1 MAFLCCRGGRRT
13 KVNGNST
20 ESEEDDGVHVEKF
33 RRFWDEK
40 LKDVV
45 DLIRAKQEGKSN
57 IFHVILQL
65 YAHNHVV
72 EQLYSCY
79 EDDAQTVEFYIPQLC
94 TFLLHGQYEKKH
106 QLEFFLLSQCR
117 RSLAFA
123 HRLHWFLESFCANGV
138 SYASEGLSAT
148 IEQPAAEN
156 APLLAAIEMEGG
168 VPAKLF
174 SLGLTCEEV
183 MAAMATAHCAVPHHP
198 TSEDELKL
206 PSSTESAFE
215 FTAQAGTKD
224 MAARNKE
231 LELAEAIIG
240 CHDQLQL
247 YLGTPLFVKALTDLA
262 DRLIPLPLV
271 DRKDNLRQGLKEIE
285 AALLPS
291 SVIYLPIGDTFHR
304 VKHIVAEESFAF
316 STKERV
322 PYLMCVEVVDY
333 VITPKKK
340 QKRPKSRHRKSRS
353 SHGDGFRYSMNLPF
367 NKRVTVAM
375 KDDLSSSQDEKDEAP
390 EVEDSSDATTT
401 KKKVG
406 GKPPYVAVA
415 AGNTPAAAKSP
426 MSTVAMFPQ
435 HNDHPSEAIK
445 YKTFVVESLRK
456 SISVSLKEGHSDSDS
471 DEGEVADDED
481 DNKKTMGQWAHRRSS
496 SSSSKRGR
504 KASRAKGAK
513 TPAIGAVEEEDDEE
527 DKTPAA
533 RKPESISSVN
543 GLDPSLDVVHLGSPG
558 SSGSDWEEGDF
569 ADKIE
574 RDEHVNGDGGWNSNQ
589 SKPVIVFRERWSEK
603 EDRLR
608 ALSEYGNLP
617 GWRLIPVIVK
627 SNDDLRQEQFAAQL
641 IHQCHK
647 IFVDANIPL
656 TLRPYDVIA
665 TSATSGFIE
674 AVPDTVSLDSL
685 KKNDP
690 DYTTLLDFYVRYFG
704 PEDSSRFKRAR
715 RNFVES
721 LAAYSMVCYIFQ
733 IKDRHNG
740 NILIDA
746 DGHVIH
752 IDFGFLFTNSPGNNF
767 NFERAPFKLTDEF
780 VELMGGPRSSTFRYF
795 RSLCVK
801 AYWALHSAMDKLILL
816 VEMMLVNDQAELRLP
831 CFSGGKKAT
840 IDGLRD
846 RLNPGLGKI
855 ACQEFANDLV
865 DQSLN
870 NWRTRWYDKYQY
882 CCLGIL

>member
-1 MAFLCCRGGRRT
+1 MIYA
-13 KVNGNST
+13 KQ
-20 ESEEDDGVHVEKF
+20 DDGP
-33 RRFWDEK
+33 
-40 LKDVV
+40 
-45 DLIRAKQEGKSN
+45 AN
-57 IFHVILQL
+57 IFHVLLQL
-65 YAHNHVV
+65 YAHKHVV
-72 EQLYSCY
+72 EQLYTCY
-79 EDDAQTVEFYIPQLC
+79 DDDAQKVEFYIPQLC

-148 IEQPAAEN
+148 IEQPSAEN
-156 APLLAAIEMEGG
+156 APFLSAIEMEGG

-174 SLGLTCEEV
+174 SLGLTAEEV
-183 MAAMATAHCAVPHHP
+183 AVAPAIEKRPP

-206 PSSTESAFE
+206 PSSTEASLDL
-215 FTAQAGTKD
+215 TAPEVTKD
-224 MAARNKE
+224 MTTRLRE
-231 LELAEAIIG
+231 LELAEAAIG
-240 CHDQLQL
+240 CREQLHL
-247 YLGTPLFVKALTDLA
+247 YLGTPQFVKALTDLA
-262 DRLIPLPLV
+262 DRLIPLPLA
-271 DRKDNLRQGLKEIE
+271 DRKANLRQGLAEIE

-291 SVIYLPIGDTFHR
+291 SVVYLPIGDTFHR
-304 VKHIVAEESFAF
+304 VKRILTDESFAF

-333 VITPKKK
+333 AAPRAKPR
-340 QKRPKSRHRKSRS
+340 KRSRRRKSSRS
-353 SHGDGFRYSMNLPF
+353 GADGFRYTMNLPF

-375 KDDLSSSQDEKDEAP
+375 ADNASSSSSSSERDEAASTAD
-390 EVEDSSDATTT
+390 EADSTKLATAT
-401 KKKVG
+401 KKKKKG
-406 GKPPYVAVA
+406 AKPYTAVA
-415 AGNTPAAAKSP
+415 TGHTPAATKSP
-426 MSTVAMFPQ
+426 ISTVAMFPQ
-435 HNDHPSEAIK
+435 QHEDPEPIK
-445 YKTFVVESLRK
+445 HKTFIVESLKK
-456 SISVSLKEGHSDSDS
+456 SISVSIKEGHSDSDS
-471 DEGEVADDED
+471 DQGDDADDEND
-481 DNKKTMGQWAHRRSS
+481 ASKKTMGQWAHRRSGKK
-496 SSSSKRGR
+496 SSKKLAR
-504 KASRAKGAK
+504 SSTKGGK
-513 TPAIGAVEEEDDEE
+513 KPAVDVVEEHDEDEE
-527 DKTPAA
+527 KTPAA
-533 RKPESISSVN
+533 PPTI
-543 GLDPSLDVVHLGSPG
+543 DVAPLGSP
-558 SSGSDWEEGDF
+558 SSDSDWEDGDF

-574 RDEHVNGDGGWNSNQ
+574 RDERVNGDGGWNANQ

-608 ALSEYGNLP
+608 ASSPYGHLP

-641 IHQCHK
+641 IQQCHK
-647 IFVDANIPL
+647 VFVDANSPL

-704 PEDSSRFKRAR
+704 PPDSSRFKRAR

-721 LAAYSMVCYIFQ
+721 LAAYSIVCYIFQ

-740 NILIDA
+740 NILVDA

-801 AYWALHSAMDKLILL
+801 AYWALHASTDKLVLL

-870 NWRTRWYDKYQY
+870 SWRTRWYDKYQY

>member
-1 MAFLCCRGGRRT
+1 MGVLCCARGSRRT
-13 KVNGNST
+13 KINGNST
-20 ESEEDDGVHVEKF
+20 ESDEDGTDRVEKF

-40 LKDVV
+40 LQDVV
-45 DLIRAKQEGKSN
+45 DMLYAKQDDGPAN
-57 IFHVILQL
+57 IFHVLLQL
-65 YAHNHVV
+65 YAHKHVV
-72 EQLYSCY
+72 EQLYTCY
-79 EDDAQTVEFYIPQLC
+79 EDDAQKVEFYIPQLC

-117 RSLAFA
+117 RSVAFA

-148 IEQPAAEN
+148 IEQPSAEN
-156 APLLAAIEMEGG
+156 APFLSAIEMEGG
-168 VPAKLF
+168 VPAKLL
-174 SLGLTCEEV
+174 SLGLTAEEV
-183 MAAMATAHCAVPHHP
+183 ATAPPTTTRRAP
-198 TSEDELKL
+198 TSEDELKI
-206 PSSTESAFE
+206 PSSTESALE
-215 FTAQAGTKD
+215 LAAPAKD
-224 MAARNKE
+224 MATRLHE
-231 LELAEAIIG
+231 LELAEAAIG
-240 CHDQLQL
+240 CPEQLKL
-247 YLGTPLFVKALTDLA
+247 YLGTPQFVKALTDLA
-262 DRLIPLPLV
+262 DRLIPLPLA
-271 DRKDNLRQGLKEIE
+271 DRKANLRQGLAEIE
-285 AALLPS
+285 AVLLPS
-291 SVIYLPIGDTFHR
+291 SVVYLPIGDTFHR
-304 VKHIVAEESFAF
+304 VKRIVTEESFAF

-333 VITPKKK
+333 AASALKP
-340 QKRPKSRHRKSRS
+340 RRRSRRRRARS
-353 SHGDGFRYSMNLPF
+353 TASDFRYTMNLPF
-367 NKRVTVAM
+367 NKRVTVALA
-375 KDDLSSSQDEKDEAP
+375 DNAA
-390 EVEDSSDATTT
+390 SSDDDDGAATDDAAASR
-401 KKKVG
+401 KK
-406 GKPPYVAVA
+406 PYTAVA
-415 AGNTPAAAKSP
+415 SGSTPAAAKSP
-426 MSTVAMFPQ
+426 MSTVASFPQ
-435 HNDHPSEAIK
+435 QPEPEAIK
-445 YKTFVVESLRK
+445 HKTFIVESLKK
-456 SISVSLKEGHSDSDS
+456 SISVSIKEGHSDSDS
-471 DEGEVADDED
+471 DQGDDADDED
-481 DNKKTMGQWAHRRSS
+481 DNKSTMGQWAHRRSGKAARKRCGS
-496 SSSSKRGR
+496 RRRRGLTGRRSSK
-504 KASRAKGAK
+504 GARV
-513 TPAIGAVEEEDDEE
+513 PIDEVDEE
-527 DKTPAA
+527 DEQTPHPPMTKPLTATAA
-533 RKPESISSVN
+533 AGP
-543 GLDPSLDVVHLGSPG
+543 PGSPG
-558 SSGSDWEEGDF
+558 SDSDWEDGDL

-574 RDEHVNGDGGWNSNQ
+574 RDESVVGDGGWNASQ
-589 SKPVIVFRERWSEK
+589 AKPVIVFRERWSEK

-608 ALSEYGNLP
+608 PTSEFGHLP

-641 IHQCHK
+641 IQQCHK
-647 IFVDANIPL
+647 VFVDANIPL

-704 PEDSSRFKRAR
+704 PQDSSRFKRAR

-721 LAAYSMVCYIFQ
+721 LAAYSIVCYVFQ

-740 NILIDA
+740 NILVDA

-801 AYWALHSAMDKLILL
+801 AYWALHAAHEKLVLL